1 MSLINSTSLKHM
13 YSSTITVD
21 TCFRCNHTCT
31 CEIQA
36 IEIIFTTKNALL
48 RKSTTTNV
56 LSEITYITVITF
68 THFMQNN
75 AFHECSDD
83 KIRCKNEYYKNIIT
97 IKQFFTIIFSA
108 IQKTRVCK

>member
-1 MSLINSTSLKHM
+1 MSLLNSTSLKHM

-21 TCFRCNHTCT
+21 TCFRCNHTC
-31 CEIQA
+31 EIQA

-48 RKSTTTNV
+48 RKSTTANV
-56 LSEITYITVITF
+56 LSSITYITVITF
-68 THFMQNN
+68 THFMQIN

-83 KIRCKNEYYKNIIT
+83 KIRCKNKYYKNIIT

-108 IQKTRVCK
+108 IQMTRVCQ